1 MGGVVVGVENPPG
14 LEIGD
19 SALDSVADLTDDSV
33 PFVVSPVRV
42 PAWWLTP
49 GGIHSGAG
57 AASVA
62 CAGAPRHGRQLSL
75 GCVQQAGGLD
85 GRPRPNSSKRSHL
98 VHRGIT
104 EEV

>member
-1 MGGVVVGVENPPG
+1 MWGAGRYDSEGCCRGVFEDVGGVVVGVENPPG

-62 CAGAPRHGRQLSL
+62 CAGAPR
-75 GCVQQAGGLD
+75 
-85 GRPRPNSSKRSHL
+85 RP
-98 VHRGIT
+98 
-104 EEV
+104 